1 MNLGI
6 VVNDLET
13 ERATYATTALALE
26 AHRRGHQVFYIGL
39 ADMTL
44 GADGDV
50 HAVAKTAPGKRYRT
64 ARTFMS
70 AVRLNAN
77 KPVRLDFE
85 NLDVLLLRSDPSNDT
100 HTRPWARIA
109 GINFGRLA
117 TRHGVIVLNDPDGLT
132 RAINKTYLQI
142 FPASVRPPAII
153 TRDKTEVLDFAAG
166 QGGRIVLKPLAGSG
180 GHNVFQLRLDEPENV
195 NQMIEAVFEEGYAVA
210 QAYLPEAADG
220 DTRVFM
226 MNGQVLQ
233 SEGEVAAVRRRRR
246 GGDLRSNLTAG
257 GSGSRAEI
265 TDRVFEVAELIRPQ
279 LVQDGIFLAGI
290 DLVDDQLLEI
300 NVFSPAGLVRAK
312 SLTGVDFPRVVI
324 EAVERKLEYKRSHRD
339 HLTNAEIATL

>member
-6 VVNDLET
+6 VVNGLAT
-13 ERATYATTALALE
+13 EKANYSTTALALE
-26 AHRRGHQVFYIGL
+26 AHHRGHQVFYTGL

-44 GADGDV
+44 GANEDV
-50 HAVAKTAPGKRYRT
+50 HAVAKTAPNKRYRT
-64 ARTFMS
+64 QRTFLS
-70 AVRLNAN
+70 AVRSEAN
-77 KPVRLDFE
+77 KPIRLDFKD
-85 NLDVLLLRSDPSNDT
+85 LDVLLLRSDPSNDT

-132 RAINKTYLQI
+132 HAINKMYLQI
-142 FPASVRPPAII
+142 FPAAVRPPAII
-153 TRDKTEVLDFAAG
+153 TRNKAEVLDFAAD
-166 QGGRIVLKPLAGSG
+166 QGGQIVLKPLAGSG

-210 QAYLPEAADG
+210 QGYLPGAANG
-220 DTRVFM
+220 DTRVLM

-233 SEGEVAAVRRRRR
+233 AEGVVAAVRRRRT

-257 GSGSRAEI
+257 GSASRAEI
-265 TDRVFEVAELIRPQ
+265 SDRVFEVAELIRPQ
-279 LVQDGIFLAGI
+279 LMQDGIFLAGI
-290 DLVDDQLLEI
+290 DLVENQLLEI
-300 NVFSPAGLVRAK
+300 NVFSPAGLATAK

-324 EAVERKLEYKRSHRD
+324 EAVERKLEYKRLHRD
-339 HLTNAEIATL
+339 HLTNVEIATL